1 MKKFHGAILASVC
14 LLSSLALAQEQQQ
27 VIIYKEAGTP
37 PRVEAAGVDLL
48 GAEKIHKMLGEDFI
62 VFHDPGA
69 AADGAVAMMAAPETK
84 PVKPAPA
91 PGTVPPVLPLCQCPE
106 DYVVALEARIKTF
119 DNEVFFA
126 PRRVIVTPNQFEV
139 LKNGA
144 FPQIDF
150 MRQNEMLMLQDQ

>member
-1 MKKFHGAILASVC
+1 MKRIIASGLIAAC
-14 LLSSLALAQEQQQ
+14 LLSAAAEAQN
-27 VIIYKEAGTP
+27 VIIYKEAGEP

-48 GAEKIHKMLGEDFI
+48 GAEKIHRLLGEDFV
-62 VFHDPGA
+62 VFHDPA
-69 AADGAVAMMAAPETK
+69 AKQPDAVAMAAAPEIK

-106 DYVVALEARIKTF
+106 DYVAAMEARMATF
-119 DNEVFFA
+119 DTDVFFA

-139 LKNGA
+139 LKNGV

-150 MRQNEMLMLQDQ
+150 MQQNDMLMMQEQ